1 MSESVTASQDSV
13 MARLRA
19 ETRPAHDRIEAVPFS
34 TAILEERL
42 GRSRFA
48 GQLVCW
54 HRVHTAMESGLSA
67 SDDSAVTAVWNA
79 GMARAHLLEADMSHH
94 GSPAVHAAADDATTA
109 TVDWLTSLG
118 STDPRALLGCLYVLE
133 GSKMGGT
140 ILRKR
145 LQSAYGC
152 DPEHLSYFWS
162 SGVSPMP
169 DFVAF
174 KERMESVLADRGDQD
189 RVVAAASDM
198 FDHLTDVLLGLV
210 QDDESD
216 ASTNKA

>member
-67 SDDSAVTAVWNA
+67 SDDPAVTAVWNA

-94 GSPAVHAAADDATTA
+94 GSPTVHPVADDATTA

-152 DPEHLSYFWS
+152 EPEHLSYFWS

-174 KERMESVLADRGDQD
+174 KERMESVLSDRGDQD
-189 RVVAAASDM
+189 RVIAAASDL

-216 ASTNKA
+216 ASTTEA